1 MTGRAARPRTRA
13 RMRPALAAV
22 ACASLAGCMVGPD
35 YVPPPAPA
43 VTGYTAE
50 PLHDP
55 RFAVGDDVG
64 GRWWTAFGS
73 KDLDTLVDEAL
84 AHNPNLEAAQASL
97 DAARENVLAQE
108 GTLFPSVTADDATSY
123 QKAPGGGLQSPLQ
136 NQRRFTYAL
145 FTPRLSVAYAPDVF
159 GGARRQIE
167 SVAARAENERFQLEA
182 AYLTLSTNVVSAA
195 IQEASLRE
203 QLAATQR
210 VIQAQEKVSELLKK
224 EVALGQVAAADVV
237 QQEAAIAVTRL
248 TVVPIERQIAV
259 QRNLL
264 AALAGRLPS
273 EAVRQTFTLA
283 SLRLPQHLPLSL
295 PSELVE
301 QRPDVRAADA
311 LVHQAS
317 ADVGVAVAN
326 RLPQFKITGDVG
338 SSTISLTRLATSSAS
353 FYSVAGTVS
362 QPLFDAGTLYHRQR
376 AAEDALVQAEARY
389 KAVVI
394 AAFQNVADALRAI
407 QFDVRTSRAAAA
419 AEQATAK
426 SFDLLQKERVAGAA
440 NNLQVLFSQQ
450 TYLNALVAAA
460 QTKAAQYADMA
471 ALFQALG
478 GGWWNRSD
486 AKPLPPS
493 DDFFKSL

>member
-1 MTGRAARPRTRA
+1 MIGGATLSRRPGRVVR
-13 RMRPALAAV
+13 ALATV
-22 ACASLAGCMVGPD
+22 LCVPLAGCMVGPD
-35 YVPPPAPA
+35 YATPAPPA
-43 VTGYTAE
+43 VTGYAPE
-50 PLHDP
+50 PLRDS
-55 RFAVGDDVG
+55 RFTAGADVG

-108 GTLFPSVTADDATSY
+108 GTLFPSVTGDDATSY
-123 QKAPGGGLQSPLQ
+123 QKAPGGGLQSPLE

-182 AYLTLSTNVVSAA
+182 AYLTLSTNVVNAA
-195 IQEASLRE
+195 IQEAALRE
-203 QLAATQR
+203 QLAATQK
-210 VIQAQEKVSELLKK
+210 VVQAQEKVSELLKK
-224 EVALGQVAAADVV
+224 EVSLGQVAAADVV

-248 TVVPIERQIAV
+248 TVVPIERQIAF

-273 EAVRQTFTLA
+273 GAVRQTFTLA
-283 SLRLPQHLPLSL
+283 SLRLPQHLPVSL
-295 PSELVE
+295 PSALVE

-311 LVHQAS
+311 MVHQAS

-376 AAEDALVQAEARY
+376 AAEDGLVQAQARY
-389 KAVVI
+389 KGVVI

-407 QFDVRTSRAAAA
+407 QFDVKTSRAAAA

-426 SFDLLQKERVAGAA
+426 SFGLLRKERVAGAA

-460 QTKAAQYADMA
+460 QTKAAQYADTA

-486 AKPLPPS
+486 ARPLRPS